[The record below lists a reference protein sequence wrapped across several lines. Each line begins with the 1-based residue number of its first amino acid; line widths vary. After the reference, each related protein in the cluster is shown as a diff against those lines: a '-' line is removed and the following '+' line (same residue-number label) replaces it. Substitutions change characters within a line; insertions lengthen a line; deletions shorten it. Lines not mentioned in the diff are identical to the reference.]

1 MSQENVES
9 NRRVLATFQRRDL
22 DAFLAFMD
30 PELEFTSRVI
40 PVAGDVH
47 YRGHDGIREWWKD
60 LLTVFPDFQVE
71 AIEIRDLGG
80 EWTVVAARVS
90 GRGADSDAP
99 FEQPIWQ
106 AVQWRDGKVVCWAT
120 FDTEAEALKAVGL
133 KE

>member
-9 NRRVLATFQRRDL
+9 NRRVLATFHRRDL

-60 LLTVFPDFQVE
+60 LLMVFPDFQVE
-71 AIEIRDLGG
+71 AIEVRDLG
-80 EWTVVAARVS
+80 EWTVLAARVS
-90 GRGADSDAP
+90 GHGADSGAP

-106 AVQWRDGKVVCWAT
+106 ATQWRDGKVVRWAT
-120 FDTEAEALKAVGL
+120 FDTEAEAVEAAGL
-133 KE
+133 SE